1 MKIIDTPAGPAAAAR
16 RAQVLAA
23 VADSCLLA
31 ALSRPPDGHRGAVTP
46 QKEGPIMTD
55 AGQEAPKILD
65 VPIGLDATGT
75 RREFDSL
82 GEVEVPANR
91 YWGAQTQRSLEHFNI
106 GHDRMPK
113 EVYHAYGYVKKAAAL
128 VNTRGGRLPEWKGQ
142 LIQRVCD
149 EVISGALD
157 EEFPL
162 YVWQT
167 GSGTQSNMNVNEVIS
182 NRCIQ
187 LAGGTLGSQE
197 PVHPNDHVNM
207 GQSSNDTF
215 PTAMHI
221 AAYKMATEK
230 TIPALKRLRDAV
242 DSNSKKWAG
251 VVKIGRTHLEDATPL
266 TVGQEWSGYAGALD
280 DAITEVEHATGGL
293 LALAMGGTAVGTGLN
308 APVGFGEEVAA
319 QIASM
324 TGAGFESAANK
335 FTAQGTLDRLM
346 RAHGGLKAAAVTLYK
361 IANDL
366 RWLGS
371 GPRTGIHELIF
382 PANEPGSSIMPGKIN
397 PTQAEAM
404 LMVAIQIIASDV
416 AVTMGG
422 AEGNFELNAFRPILI
437 SNYLHSA
444 LIMAD
449 MCDHFRKFM
458 VEGTK
463 LNEAKLKDNIERSVM
478 MVTALSPVIGYD
490 KAAVISYYAIDHD
503 LTLKQAALANGVS
516 EELFDRVV
524 DPLALTRG
532 GSADIPSG
540 TKEA

>member
-1 MKIIDTPAGPAAAAR
+1 
-16 RAQVLAA
+16 V
-23 VADSCLLA
+23 
-31 ALSRPPDGHRGAVTP
+31 AVTDS
-46 QKEGPIMTD
+46 QV
-55 AGQEAPKILD
+55 PKILD
-65 VPIGLDATGT
+65 LPIGLKAAGM

-82 GEVEVPANR
+82 GDVDVPADR

-106 GHDRMPK
+106 GHDHMPT
-113 EVYHAYGYVKKAAAL
+113 EVYHAYGYVKKAAAV
-128 VNTRGGRLPEWKGQ
+128 VNTSAGRLPAWKGQ
-142 LIQRVCD
+142 LIERVCD

-157 EEFPL
+157 SEFPL
-162 YVWQT
+162 YVSQT

-187 LAGGTLGSQE
+187 LVGGTLGSQE

-221 AAYKMATEK
+221 AAYTMATTK
-230 TIPALKRLRDAV
+230 TIPALKRLRDAI
-242 DSNSKKWAG
+242 DAKSNQWAD

-280 DAITEVEHATGGL
+280 DAIAEVEHATAGL
-293 LALAMGGTAVGTGLN
+293 LVLAMGGTAVGTGLN
-308 APVGFGEEVAA
+308 APPGFGEQVAA
-319 QIASM
+319 QIAHM
-324 TGAGFESAANK
+324 TGAAYQTAANK
-335 FTAQGTLDRLM
+335 FTAQGTLDRM
-346 RAHGGLKAAAVTLYK
+346 VRAHGGLKAAAVSLYK

-382 PANEPGSSIMPGKIN
+382 PANEPGSSIMPGKVN

-404 LMVAIQIIASDV
+404 LMVAIQVIASDV

-437 SNYLHSA
+437 NNYLHSA

-449 MCDHFRKFM
+449 MCDHFRQYM
-458 VEGTK
+458 IEGTQ
-463 LNEAKLKDNIERSVM
+463 LNQAQLKDNIDRSVM

-490 KAAVISYYAIDHD
+490 KAAAISYYAIDQN
-503 LTLKQAALANGVS
+503 LTLKQAALAKGVS
-516 EELFDRVV
+516 EELFDQVV
-524 DPLALTRG
+524 NPLALTRPG
-532 GSADIPSG
+532 TADLPSSPRP
-540 TKEA
+540 A

>member
-1 MKIIDTPAGPAAAAR
+1 M
-16 RAQVLAA
+16 
-23 VADSCLLA
+23 S
-31 ALSRPPDGHRGAVTP
+31 
-46 QKEGPIMTD
+46 D
-55 AGQEAPKILD
+55 ANNHTPKILD
-65 VPIGLDATGT
+65 VPIGLNATGMRT
-75 RREFDSL
+75 EFDSL
-82 GEVEVPANR
+82 GDVEVPADH
-91 YWGAQTQRSLEHFNI
+91 YWGAQTQRSLQHFNI

-113 EVYHAYGYVKKAAAL
+113 EVYHAYGYVKKAAAI
-128 VNTRGGRLPEWKGQ
+128 VNTAAGRLPGWKGD

-157 EEFPL
+157 SEFPL

-167 GSGTQSNMNVNEVIS
+167 GSGTQSNMNVNEVVS

-187 LAGGTLGSQE
+187 LVGGTLGSQE

-221 AAYKMATEK
+221 AAHTMATEK
-230 TIPALKRLRDAV
+230 TIPALRRLCDAIER
-242 DSNSKKWAG
+242 NSRRWAD
-251 VVKIGRTHLEDATPL
+251 VVKIGRTHLEDAVPL

-280 DAITEVEHATGGL
+280 DAIGEVEHATGGL
-293 LALAMGGTAVGTGLN
+293 LKLAMGGTAVGTGLN
-308 APVGFGEEVAA
+308 APAGFGEDVAA
-319 QIASM
+319 QIAQM
-324 TGAGFESAANK
+324 TGTPFETAANK
-335 FTAQGTLDRLM
+335 FTAQGTLDRM
-346 RAHGGLKAAAVTLYK
+346 VRAHGGLKAAAVTLFK

-382 PANEPGSSIMPGKIN
+382 PANEPGSSIMPGKVN

-404 LMVAIQIIASDV
+404 LMVAIQIISSDL

-422 AEGNFELNAFRPILI
+422 AEGNFELNAFRPVLI

-449 MCDHFRKFM
+449 MCDHFREFM

-463 LNEAKLKDNIERSVM
+463 LNEAKLKENIDRSVM
-478 MVTALSPVIGYD
+478 MVTALSPIIGYD
-490 KAAVISYYAIDHD
+490 KASVISHYAIDHD
-503 LTLKQAALANGVS
+503 LTLKQAALANGVN
-516 EELFDRVV
+516 EELYERVV
-524 DPLALTRG
+524 NPLDLTRG
-532 GSADIPSG
+532 GSADLAS
-540 TKEA
+540 

>member
-1 MKIIDTPAGPAAAAR
+1 
-16 RAQVLAA
+16 
-23 VADSCLLA
+23 
-31 ALSRPPDGHRGAVTP
+31 
-46 QKEGPIMTD
+46 MTTTN
-55 AGQEAPKILD
+55 EEPKILD
-65 VPIGLDATGT
+65 LPIGLDATGM

-82 GEVEVPANR
+82 GGVEVPADH
-91 YWGAQTQRSLEHFNI
+91 YWGAQTQRSLQHFNI
-106 GHDRMPK
+106 GQDRMPK
-113 EVYHAYGYVKKAAAL
+113 EVYHAYGYVKKAAAI
-128 VNTRGGRLPEWKGQ
+128 VNTAAGRLPAWKGE

-157 EEFPL
+157 TEFPL
-162 YVWQT
+162 YVFQT

-187 LAGGTLGSQE
+187 LVGGTLGSQQ

-221 AAYKMATEK
+221 AAYTMATKK
-230 TIPALKRLRDAV
+230 TIPALRRLRDAI
-242 DSNSKKWAG
+242 DAKSKQWED
-251 VVKIGRTHLEDATPL
+251 VVKIGRTHLEDAVPL

-280 DAITEVEHATGGL
+280 DAIAEAERVTAGL
-293 LALAMGGTAVGTGLN
+293 LQVAMGGTAVGTGLN
-308 APVGFGEEVAA
+308 APPGFGEKIAA
-319 QIASM
+319 QIAQM
-324 TGAGFESAANK
+324 TGAPFTTAANK
-335 FTAQGTLDRLM
+335 FTAQGTLDRM
-346 RAHGGLKAAAVTLYK
+346 VRAHGGLKAAAVTLFK

-382 PANEPGSSIMPGKIN
+382 PANEPGSSIMPGKVN

-404 LMVAIQIIASDV
+404 LMVAIQVIASDV
-416 AVTMGG
+416 AVSMGG
-422 AEGNFELNAFRPILI
+422 NEGNFELNAFRPILVD
-437 SNYLHSA
+437 NYLHSA

-449 MCDHFRKFM
+449 MCDHFRQFM

-463 LNEAKLKDNIERSVM
+463 LNQTKLKENIDNSVM

-490 KAAVISYYAIDHD
+490 KAAEISYYAIDHD
-503 LTLKQAALANGVS
+503 LTLKQAALAKGVS
-516 EELFDRVV
+516 EELYDRVV

-532 GSADIPSG
+532 GTADLPAKS
-540 TKEA
+540 